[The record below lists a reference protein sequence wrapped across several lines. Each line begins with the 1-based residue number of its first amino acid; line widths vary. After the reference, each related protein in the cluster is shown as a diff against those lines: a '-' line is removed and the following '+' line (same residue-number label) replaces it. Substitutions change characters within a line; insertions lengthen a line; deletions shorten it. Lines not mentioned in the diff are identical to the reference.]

1 MNEPSKIF
9 KHFPLGH
16 TTLYCKNWY
25 AVSDNPFKDL
35 RKTLSADGY
44 SAEYFSDKDIIF
56 MLLGK
61 IDEYF
66 DLFKHANNS
75 LGIRD
80 LYDHL
85 SRFDGLYPGYKDK
98 PIEYKICVWICGR
111 IAELWKEDFVDTTP
125 DYNVLP
131 KGRWYN
137 EAWVN
142 FKLYPIFVSH
152 VFSYEWND
160 DAKIFRKR
168 VAPKAMKKAVKELCK
183 KYDDLLSEYGGK
195 ERNVVEL
202 FKDVFAEQFIV
213 NHKNLFS

>member
-1 MNEPSKIF
+1 MIEQSKRF
-9 KHFPLGH
+9 KLFPLGH

-44 SAEYFSDKDIIF
+44 SAEYFSDKEIIF

-80 LYDHL
+80 MYDHL
-85 SRFDGLYPGYKDK
+85 SRFDGRYPDYKDK
-98 PIEYKICVWICGR
+98 PIEYKMWVWIRGM

-131 KGRWYN
+131 KRRVYTEDWLD
-137 EAWVN
+137 W
-142 FKLYPIFVSH
+142 KLYPLFESQVYQYDFET
-152 VFSYEWND
+152 VDEF
-160 DAKIFRKR
+160 KR
-168 VAPKAMKKAVKELCK
+168 RIVLKSMKKAVKELVK
-183 KYDDLLSEYGGK
+183 SYPDVTEEWGNKQ
-195 ERNVVEL
+195 RNIVEF
-202 FKDVFAEQFIV
+202 FKDNFAIKFV
-213 NHKNLFS
+213 LFHPRLFE